1 MDAMYVILEYY
12 SVWFCFTLHKFLH
25 LTLSDHIMNAIRRIN
40 DVETNKLKLK
50 HTIYYFPQKISSWNG
65 NFLQAPAHW
74 LAAIAFWAP
83 RLYKSI
89 HVTFVFWKI
98 WTPPWLCTVNSK
110 IINKL
115 RPDRNWISHRNQYRN
130 HHWNPVGLTGSVT
143 GTGTGTRLCHWYLSR
158 KCAIKVTLE

>member
-1 MDAMYVILEYY
+1 MDAMYVVLEYY

-50 HTIYYFPQKISSWNG
+50 HTIYYFPQQISS
-65 NFLQAPAHW
+65 HW

-89 HVTFVFWKI
+89 HVTFVF
-98 WTPPWLCTVNSK
+98 
-110 IINKL
+110 
-115 RPDRNWISHRNQYRN
+115 
-130 HHWNPVGLTGSVT
+130 
-143 GTGTGTRLCHWYLSR
+143 
-158 KCAIKVTLE
+158 